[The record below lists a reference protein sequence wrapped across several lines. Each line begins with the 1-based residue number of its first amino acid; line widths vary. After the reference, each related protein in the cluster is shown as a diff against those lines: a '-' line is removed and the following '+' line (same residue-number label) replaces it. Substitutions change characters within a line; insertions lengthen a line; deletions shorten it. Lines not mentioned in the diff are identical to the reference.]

1 MFPSPNVINNRNLI
15 WWASHRIPSSYYTS
29 RTKYDYKIGYLTSY
43 CPLKKETGP
52 ASETRRFENTTRT
65 TIIVQ
70 TSHRPRERPS
80 GSWHL
85 IQLLGSRQNDSD
97 RPREQPSGSWHLIQ
111 LLGSRQ
117 NDSDRPRERPSG
129 SWHLIQLLGC
139 RQNDSDRPRE
149 QPSGSWHLIQ
159 LLGSRQNAT
168 GYSSKWEAIR
178 FIGKKTRWMDVG
190 QCHDCNRET
199 KTTQC
204 DCSSHLWGWVQ
215 CETVYSA
222 GLGTGKTGPCRR
234 QKL

>member
-85 IQLLGSRQNDSD
+85 IQLLGSRQNDS
-97 RPREQPSGSWHLIQ
+97 H
-111 LLGSRQ
+111 
-117 NDSDRPRERPSG
+117 RPRER
-129 SWHLIQLLGC
+129 
-139 RQNDSDRPRE
+139 
-149 QPSGSWHLIQ
+149 PSGSWHLIQ

>member
-85 IQLLGSRQNDSD
+85 IQLLGSRQN
-97 RPREQPSGSWHLIQ
+97 
-111 LLGSRQ
+111 
-117 NDSDRPRERPSG
+117 
-129 SWHLIQLLGC
+129 
-139 RQNDSDRPRE
+139 
-149 QPSGSWHLIQ
+149 
-159 LLGSRQNAT
+159 AT